1 MLNRKKNYSW
11 IYILAAAAVGV
22 LLWAVSQEM
31 PFHEETVE
39 QPIANTFAK

>member
-1 MLNRKKNYSW
+1 MLNRKKNYTW
-11 IYILAAAAVGV
+11 VYVLAAVAAGA

-39 QPIANTFAK
+39 QPLANTFAK